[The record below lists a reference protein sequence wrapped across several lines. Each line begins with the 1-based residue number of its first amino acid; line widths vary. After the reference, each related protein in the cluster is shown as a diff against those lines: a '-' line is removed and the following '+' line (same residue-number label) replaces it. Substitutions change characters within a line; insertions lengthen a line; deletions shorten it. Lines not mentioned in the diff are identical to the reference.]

1 MRINNFKARTEAKGC
16 VVGFLDC
23 VVWGGGSGIVLFR

>member
-16 VVGFLDC
+16 VVGFLDF